1 MVTGQRE
8 VSPSFVDHHPGAA
21 AVEAPLRDF
30 EKIACVTNPERPVV
44 VIGAG
49 PVGLTAA
56 LALRAHGHSPLVLE
70 AEGEHRER
78 PGSRA
83 IFLHRESLEHLEAVS
98 QGLGWELARAGLVWT
113 TKKTYVGEDLVYER
127 TYPPPDP
134 TRLPHSTNLSQVAIE
149 ALLFDAC
156 KRADVE
162 FAWGQDITR
171 CESSPDRAVLHTA
184 EGQEWPA
191 TYVIAADGG
200 RSAVRA
206 ALGIELE
213 GPRTEDAFVIVD
225 VTEDPSQ
232 PRLAERVYYYDHP
245 AVDGRNVLLVP
256 FAGGIRADL
265 QLRTDDDPDQ
275 FDDERGVRAW
285 IAQVLS
291 QKYAERI
298 AWVSTY
304 RFRQAVAA
312 RFTDEHHRVCLVG
325 EAAHLFAPF
334 GARGL
339 NSGIPDA
346 LVAARAVSDALDGD
360 RAAIERFALTRREA
374 ALYNRDAST
383 AALEHMRAN
392 GWQVRL
398 KRRVAAGLA
407 KRGITAGAWLDA
419 APFGPRAAEYKS
431 ETGSY

>member
-1 MVTGQRE
+1 M
-8 VSPSFVDHHPGAA
+8 SD
-21 AVEAPLRDF
+21 VEL
-30 EKIACVTNPERPVV
+30 PVV
-44 VIGAG
+44 VVGAG

-56 LALRAHGHSPLVLE
+56 LALRARGLPAMVLE
-70 AEGEHRER
+70 ADAEHRQR

-83 IFLHRESLEHLEAVS
+83 IFLHRESLEHLES
-98 QGLGWELARAGLVWT
+98 ISPGLGWELARAGLVWT
-113 TKKTYVGEDLVYER
+113 TKKTYVGRDLVYER

-149 ALLFDAC
+149 ALLFEAC
-156 KRADVE
+156 EKAHVE
-162 FAWGQDITR
+162 FVWGEEVTECTSATDKV
-171 CESSPDRAVLHTA
+171 VLHTA
-184 EGQEWPA
+184 TGQQWV
-191 TYVIAADGG
+191 TRFVVAADGG
-200 RSAVRA
+200 RSAVRTS
-206 ALGIELE
+206 LGIDLE

-225 VTEDPSQ
+225 VTDDPHR

-265 QLRTDDDPDQ
+265 QLRAEDDPDR
-275 FDDERGVRAW
+275 FNDEDGVRRW
-285 IAQVLS
+285 IAQVLPET
-291 QKYAERI
+291 YADRI
-298 AWVSTY
+298 VWVSTY

-312 RFTDEHHRVCLVG
+312 RFTDDHGRVCLVG
-325 EAAHLFAPF
+325 EAAHVFAPF

-346 LVAARAVSDALDGD
+346 LVAADAARDALDGD
-360 RAAIERFALTRREA
+360 RSAVERFASTRREA

-392 GWQVRL
+392 SRPLRL
-398 KRRVAAGLA
+398 KRRLAAQLA
-407 KRGITAGAWLDA
+407 KRGIAAGAWLDA
-419 APFGPRAAEYKS
+419 APFGPRAAEHRS